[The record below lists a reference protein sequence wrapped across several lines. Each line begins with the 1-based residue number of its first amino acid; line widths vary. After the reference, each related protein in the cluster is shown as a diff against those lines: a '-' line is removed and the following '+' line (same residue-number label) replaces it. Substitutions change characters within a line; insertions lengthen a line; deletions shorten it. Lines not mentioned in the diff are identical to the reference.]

1 MENVTGRCSGFR
13 GFESP
18 LEGGEVTSVVSDFLR
33 VLREQALM
41 ALALGA
47 WVCGNKTVAPTR
59 QTWSRH
65 QLPEIPDE
73 ATCPDLPV
81 KGRSMHKVVSLS
93 KTDRAA

>member
-1 MENVTGRCSGFR
+1 MEKITGRCSGFR
-13 GFESP
+13 VFESP

-33 VLREQALM
+33 VLREHALM